1 MVRDSRPNRPG
12 NGRLDVSDGSAASET
27 IAPAGDD
34 GPYPGRVTTAPRIG
48 LALGGGGIAGYAFHA
63 GVLGA
68 LQEKTGWD
76 PRTAEVIIGTSAGSN
91 IAALLRGS
99 VSVSEMVARMLS
111 ISTNPNDMSRLRR
124 ASGRGVSLQGG
135 LWFGP
140 SSPKLIAR
148 EALRLHR
155 IRPVNIVVGSLPNGR
170 VDNDVLSDQT
180 AKLHSAWPEQ
190 ITWVP
195 AVSLDSGEL
204 TVFGRDR
211 LHESVEFS
219 DAVAASCA
227 IPGFFRPVRI
237 NGERFVDGGVRSMV
251 NVDLLA
257 ELDLDLV
264 VVSSPMSLTALSP
277 RSPFASVLRGYPR
290 YQLAKE
296 LAVLEAAGTPHLTFE
311 PDRSTAR
318 AMGANPMDP
327 TCVVPSLTVAAATTT
342 AGLGDASVAAALDML
357 TTAGRLLESPADV
370 PYPD

>member
-1 MVRDSRPNRPG
+1 MSDDSAVGEAVAPPG
-12 NGRLDVSDGSAASET
+12 DED
-27 IAPAGDD
+27 
-34 GPYPGRVTTAPRIG
+34 PYPCTVTTAPRIG

-76 PRTAEVIIGTSAGSN
+76 PRTAEVIIGTSAGSG
-91 IAALLRGS
+91 IAGLLRGG
-99 VSVSEMVARMLS
+99 VSVSEMVGRMLS
-111 ISTNPNDMSRLRR
+111 ISTNPGDMARLRR

-148 EALRLHR
+148 ELLRLHR
-155 IRPVNIVVGSLPNGR
+155 IRPANMLVGALPNGR
-170 VDNDVLSDQT
+170 IDNDVLGDQT
-180 AKLHSAWPEQ
+180 AKLHSSWPEQ
-190 ITWVP
+190 TTWIP
-195 AVSLDSGEL
+195 AVSLDSGDL
-204 TVFGRDR
+204 TVFGRDATR
-211 LHESVEFS
+211 ENVEFA

-227 IPGFFRPVRI
+227 IPGFYRPVRI

-257 ELDLDLV
+257 DLDLDLV
-264 VVSSPMSLTALSP
+264 VVLSPMSLGELSAK
-277 RSPFASVLRGYPR
+277 SPFASMLRGYPMF
-290 YQLAKE
+290 QLAKE
-296 LAVLEAAGTPHLTFE
+296 LDVLEAAGTPHLTFE

-318 AMGANPMDP
+318 AMGVNPMDP

-342 AGLGDASVAAALDML
+342 AGLGDARVAAALDLL